1 MQYYFTNFHE
11 CEIVKMVLFYF
22 KWEKLKN
29 LNDLDKA
36 SEVNVLV
43 FMLIMVSSA
52 PVYKAKHI
60 YVHM

>member
-1 MQYYFTNFHE
+1 
-11 CEIVKMVLFYF
+11 MVLFYF
-22 KWEKLKN
+22 KLEKLKN

-36 SEVNVLV
+36 GEVNVLV
-43 FMLIMVSSA
+43 FMLIIIPSA